1 MQLETILVSLF
12 NFAHIFNIYM
22 ENLTYHKEYL
32 SFNRRLTMLWCAF
45 ILCLVFT
52 TIVSSTLPKLT
63 SDTKLVI
70 YSSILLQNLCV
81 FIVPALLTAFFIT
94 PQPISYLRLNK
105 SPEWKFVVFVIAI
118 LVVSTPA
125 MNYIIHL
132 NESIDLPDSNIEQ
145 WMRNTEAAARAVT
158 EQLTSDMTLS
168 SLILVVCLVGI
179 LTGIG
184 EEVFFRGALQRIFIQ
199 RPINAHLA
207 IWSTAFMFSAL
218 HFQFYGF
225 IPRMLLGA
233 FFGYM
238 AWKSRSLWTPIIAHA
253 FNNSIVIISTY
264 MISNGIST
272 SDFNSIG
279 IPQSGEFPILATI
292 SLVITAIGILIG
304 AKSIFTK
311 NP

>member
-1 MQLETILVSLF
+1 MILAGLF
-12 NFAHIFNIYM
+12 NFAYIFKLYM
-22 ENLTYHKEYL
+22 ENFIYHKEYL
-32 SFNRRLTMLWCAF
+32 SFNRRITMLWCAF

-52 TIVSSTLPKLT
+52 TIVSSAIPLLT
-63 SDTKLVI
+63 SDTRLVI
-70 YSSILLQNLCV
+70 YASILLQNLCV
-81 FIVPALLTAFFIT
+81 FIVPAILTTFFIT

-105 SPEWKFVVFVIAI
+105 SPELKFVAYLIII
-118 LVVSTPA
+118 LIISTPA

-132 NESIDLPDSNIEQ
+132 NESIDLPDSDIEQ

-158 EQLTSDMTLS
+158 EQLTTGMTFPS
-168 SLILVVCLVGI
+168 FIMVICLVGI

-199 RPINAHLA
+199 RPINAHMA
-207 IWSTAFMFSAL
+207 IWSTAFIFSAL

-233 FFGYM
+233 FFGYL

-253 FNNSIVIISTY
+253 FNNSIVVVSAY
-264 MISNGIST
+264 LASSGLVS

-279 IPQSGEFPILATI
+279 VPQSGELPILAII
-292 SLVITAIGILIG
+292 SLVVTVIGIWIG
-304 AKSIFTK
+304 AKTIFAK
-311 NP
+311 HQ

>member
-1 MQLETILVSLF
+1 
-12 NFAHIFNIYM
+12 M
-22 ENLTYHKEYL
+22 ENITYHKEYL
-32 SFNRRLTMLWCAF
+32 SFNRRITMLWCAF

-52 TIVSSTLPKLT
+52 TIVSTALPRLT
-63 SDTKLVI
+63 TDTKSVI

-105 SPEWKFVVFVIAI
+105 SPEWRLVAYVIVI
-118 LVVSTPA
+118 LIISTPA

-132 NESIDLPDSNIEQ
+132 NESIDLPDSAVEQ
-145 WMRNTEAAARAVT
+145 WLKNTEAAASAVT
-158 EQLTSDMTLS
+158 EQLTSDMTFM
-168 SLILVVCLVGI
+168 SLILIICLVGV

-184 EEVFFRGALQRIFIQ
+184 EEVFFRGALQRIFMQ

-207 IWSTAFMFSAL
+207 IWSTAFIFSAL

-238 AWKSRSLWTPIIAHA
+238 ACRSRSLWTPIIAHA

-264 MISNGIST
+264 LISKGVAP

-279 IPQSGEFPILATI
+279 VPQSGEFPLLATT
-292 SLVITAIGILIG
+292 SLVITAIAIWLG
-304 AKSIFTK
+304 AKSLLAK
-311 NP
+311 PHY

>member
-1 MQLETILVSLF
+1 MF
-12 NFAHIFNIYM
+12 NFAHIFKLSM
-22 ENLTYHKEYL
+22 ENIIYHKEYL
-32 SFNRRLTMLWCAF
+32 SFNRRITMLWCAF

-52 TIVSSTLPKLT
+52 TIVSSAIPLLT

-70 YSSILLQNLCV
+70 YASILLQNLCV
-81 FIVPALLTAFFIT
+81 FIVPAILTAFFIT
-94 PQPISYLRLNK
+94 PQPISYLRLDK
-105 SPEWKFVVFVIAI
+105 SPEWKFVTYLIVI
-118 LVVSTPA
+118 LVISTPA

-132 NESIDLPDSNIEQ
+132 NESIDLPDSDIEQ

-158 EQLTSDMTLS
+158 EQLTTGMTFPS
-168 SLILVVCLVGI
+168 FITVICLVGI

-207 IWSTAFMFSAL
+207 IWSTAFIFSAL

-253 FNNSIVIISTY
+253 FNNSIVVVSAYLT
-264 MISNGIST
+264 SSGLVS

-279 IPQSGEFPILATI
+279 IPQSGELPILAII
-292 SLVITAIGILIG
+292 SFVITIIGIWFG
-304 AKSIFTK
+304 ARSIFARHQ
-311 NP
+311 